1 METDLILNIAINIVK
16 YYNIFINL
24 QKNGTKYMYSNER
37 CLIFDESGNLG
48 ADGRYFVISCIDTM
62 NAKSLHNIMKRKLK
76 QAGDKFPELKTLH
89 AHEIKA
95 KDAYPCVKYHILES
109 ILSKD
114 VTISYIVVDLHYT
127 EERLLKDKNILY
139 NFAAKILI
147 SKLITTSDEGKTVN
161 ILFDNKTT
169 KIASKNS
176 LREYIIADIV
186 YEKGLDININFEYKD
201 SDAGDAFII
210 QAADYV
216 ANGLY
221 ANYEYN
227 NDIYKN
233 LLKEKIKVVQY
244 FPYKKF
250 GT

>member
-1 METDLILNIAINIVK
+1 
-16 YYNIFINL
+16 
-24 QKNGTKYMYSNER
+24 MYDNER

-48 ADGRYFVISCIDTM
+48 TSGRYFVISCIDTK

-76 QAGDKFPELKTLH
+76 QAGIAFSDLVGTH

-95 KDAYPCVKYHILES
+95 KDAYPCVKHHILES
-109 ILSKD
+109 IISKD
-114 VTISYIVVDLHYT
+114 LSVSYIVVDLHYT
-127 EERLLKDKNILY
+127 ENRLLKDKNILY
-139 NFAAKILI
+139 NFASKILI
-147 SKLITTSDEGKTVN
+147 SKLITKADEGKTVN

-176 LREYIIADIV
+176 LREYIIAHLV
-186 YEKGLDININFEYKD
+186 YEEGLDVNINFEYKD

-221 ANYEYN
+221 ANFEYC
-227 NDIYKN
+227 NDTYIN
-233 LLKEKIKVVQY
+233 LMRNKINIVQH
-244 FPYKKF
+244 FPYRNF
-250 GT
+250 GK

>member
-1 METDLILNIAINIVK
+1 
-16 YYNIFINL
+16 
-24 QKNGTKYMYSNER
+24 MYSNER

-48 ADGRYFVISCIDTM
+48 VSGRYFVISCIDTM

-76 QAGDKFPELKTLH
+76 QAGDKFPELKALH

-95 KDAYPCVKYHILES
+95 KDAYPCVKYHILEN

-114 VTISYIVVDLHYT
+114 VTISYIVIDLRYT

-139 NFAAKILI
+139 NFASKILI
-147 SKLITTSDEGKTVN
+147 SRLITKADEGKTVN

-176 LREYIIADIV
+176 LREYIIAHIV
-186 YEKGLDININFEYKD
+186 YEQGLDVNINFEYKD
-201 SDAGDAFII
+201 SDARDAFII

-221 ANYEYN
+221 AAYEYN
-227 NDIYKN
+227 NNIY
-233 LLKEKIKVVQY
+233 EKLISGKINITEH
-244 FPYKKF
+244 FPYKNF
-250 GT
+250 GK

>member
-1 METDLILNIAINIVK
+1 
-16 YYNIFINL
+16 
-24 QKNGTKYMYSNER
+24 MYDNER

-48 ADGRYFVISCIDTM
+48 VSGRYFVISCIDTT

-109 ILSKD
+109 IISKD
-114 VTISYIVVDLHYT
+114 VTVSYIVVDLQHI

-139 NFAAKILI
+139 NFASKILI
-147 SKLITTSDEGKTVN
+147 SKLITKADEGKTIN
-161 ILFDNKTT
+161 IIFDNKTT

-176 LREYIIADIV
+176 LREYIIAHVV
-186 YEKGLDININFEYKD
+186 YEEGLDVNINFEYKD

-210 QAADYV
+210 QAADYI

-233 LLKEKIKVVQY
+233 IIIKKQNIVQH
-244 FPYKKF
+244 FPYKNF
-250 GT
+250 GK

>member
-1 METDLILNIAINIVK
+1 
-16 YYNIFINL
+16 
-24 QKNGTKYMYSNER
+24 MYDNER

-48 ADGRYFVISCIDTM
+48 ESGRYFVISCIDTT

-76 QAGDKFPELKTLH
+76 QAGDKFPELKALH

-109 ILSKD
+109 IISKD
-114 VTISYIVVDLHYT
+114 VTISYIVVDLQHI
-127 EERLLKDKNILY
+127 EKRLLKDKNILY
-139 NFAAKILI
+139 NFASKILI
-147 SKLITTSDEGKTVN
+147 SKLITKADEGKTVN

-176 LREYIIADIV
+176 LREYIIAHVV
-186 YEKGLDININFEYKD
+186 YEEGLDVNINFEYKD

-227 NDIYKN
+227 NDIYENIISK
-233 LLKEKIKVVQY
+233 KINIVQH
-244 FPYKKF
+244 FPYKNF
-250 GT
+250 GK

>member
-1 METDLILNIAINIVK
+1 
-16 YYNIFINL
+16 
-24 QKNGTKYMYSNER
+24 MYDNER

-48 ADGRYFVISCIDTM
+48 VSGRYFVISCIDTT

-109 ILSKD
+109 IISKD
-114 VTISYIVVDLHYT
+114 VTVSYIVVDLQHI

-139 NFAAKILI
+139 NFASKILI
-147 SKLITTSDEGKTVN
+147 SKLITKADEGKTIN
-161 ILFDNKTT
+161 IIFDNKTT

-176 LREYIIADIV
+176 LREYIIAHVV
-186 YEKGLDININFEYKD
+186 YEKGLDVNINFEYKD

-210 QAADYV
+210 QAADYI

-233 LLKEKIKVVQY
+233 IISKKQNIVQH
-244 FPYKKF
+244 FPYKNF
-250 GT
+250 GK

>member
-1 METDLILNIAINIVK
+1 M
-16 YYNIFINL
+16 FIKA
-24 QKNGTKYMYSNER
+24 QKNGKKCMYDNER

-48 ADGRYFVISCIDTM
+48 VSGRYFVISCIDTM
-62 NAKSLHNIMKRKLK
+62 NAKALHNIMKRKLK
-76 QAGDKFPELKTLH
+76 QAGDKYPELRTLH
-89 AHEIKA
+89 VHEIKA

-127 EERLLKDKNILY
+127 EKRLLKDK
-139 NFAAKILI
+139 
-147 SKLITTSDEGKTVN
+147 N

-169 KIASKNS
+169 KITSKNS

-186 YEKGLDININFEYKD
+186 YEKGLDVTINFEYKD

-221 ANYEYN
+221 ANYEYK

-233 LLKEKIKVVQY
+233 LIKESINVVQY

-250 GT
+250 GK

>member
-1 METDLILNIAINIVK
+1 
-16 YYNIFINL
+16 
-24 QKNGTKYMYSNER
+24 MYDNER

-48 ADGRYFVISCIDTM
+48 ISGRYFVISCIDTM
-62 NAKSLHNIMKRKLK
+62 NAKALHNIMKRKLK

-95 KDAYPCVKYHILES
+95 KDAYPCVKYHLLES
-109 ILSKD
+109 ILSKE
-114 VTISYIVVDLHYT
+114 VTISYIVVDLCHT
-127 EERLLKDKNILY
+127 EDRLLKDKNILY
-139 NFAAKILI
+139 NFASKILI
-147 SKLITTSDEGKTVN
+147 SRLITKADEGKTVN

-176 LREYIIADIV
+176 LREYIIAHIV
-186 YEKGLDININFEYKD
+186 YEEGLDVNINFEYKD

-221 ANYEYN
+221 ADFEYHN
-227 NDIYKN
+227 GIYKKLIN
-233 LLKEKIKVVQY
+233 PRVNIAQH
-244 FPYKKF
+244 FPYKNF
-250 GT
+250 AQ